1 MFFLSRI
8 GVVAIRVKYL
18 TRSFK
23 LLMQE
28 EVGMIVVLFM
38 ITGGRSHELIKRTC

>member
-18 TRSFK
+18 TRSFE

-28 EVGMIVVLFM
+28 EVGMMVVLFM
-38 ITGGRSHELIKRTC
+38 NGPEIHLDPMS